1 MTTLHQ
7 DVLSSLV
14 FALRAVQVLIAA
26 KLPVRGGVAFGEM
39 FVDLDRR
46 LFLGRALTTAY
57 DLEQRQDWIGV
68 TLDDSILST
77 FPSIFSGVYAATFG
91 ALFPEYE
98 VPLKLGPAK
107 LYRTVNWRWNLVV
120 KDGTRSLFQIPSDW
134 GERRKVLNTL
144 EYARFVRKAGMA
156 YPSAPK
162 EAPLEVR
169 TFFIGGGPPPPQFEH
184 GDEL

>member
-1 MTTLHQ
+1 MRILQ
-7 DVLSSLV
+7 LLV
-14 FALRAVQVLIAA
+14 FVLRATQVMVVSN
-26 KLPVRGGVAFGEM
+26 LPVRGAVAFGEM

-68 TLDDSILST
+68 TLDDSVLSA
-77 FPSIFSGVYAATFG
+77 FPGIFTGVHARVLG
-91 ALFPEYE
+91 ALFPNYE

-120 KDGTRSLFQIPSDW
+120 KKGIRSLFRIPSDW

-144 EYARFVRKAGMA
+144 EYARFVRSTGLA
-156 YPSAPK
+156 YPSAP
-162 EAPLEVR
+162 ENVPVEVR
-169 TFFIGGGPPPPQFEH
+169 TFFVGDGPPPPQFEH